1 MCTFEI
7 LKGRNTS
14 FIHTVILNT
23 VTRKFVVDFLIISL
37 ILVPLV
43 DDVNL
48 FLALFSIKNKKIPGN
63 NQGLKL
69 SFFSFRFSW
78 ENLFPILLMHWTRS
92 DFCHLRTSQPLQ
104 PQRNC
109 QLRSKLI
116 RRTTSFML
124 LILALVWQ
132 KMIWSKTW
140 VPLPSQE
147 QASFSR
153 RWRWEFFC
161 TSF

>member
-1 MCTFEI
+1 
-7 LKGRNTS
+7 
-14 FIHTVILNT
+14 
-23 VTRKFVVDFLIISL
+23 
-37 ILVPLV
+37 
-43 DDVNL
+43 
-48 FLALFSIKNKKIPGN
+48 
-63 NQGLKL
+63 
-69 SFFSFRFSW
+69 
-78 ENLFPILLMHWTRS
+78 MHWTRS

-153 RWRWEFFC
+153 RCRWEFFLYFLRPLMQSAAHANQIRTLMVWMLTFVDLMQVSGNYVSLIIVHSNIQNPTYVLPFFKVSLTVMFSHSHFLQC
-161 TSF
+161 WVLH